1 MSIFS
6 TAVEKPIST
15 LMVFVAVM
23 VIGIYSFITLPID
36 QYPKMDPPY
45 ITVMA
50 TYPGANA
57 TDIEQNVTKQLEDQL
72 NSVDDLKEMTSTSYE
87 NLSVVTLEFEWGINL
102 DNASNDVRDA
112 VDKAMNNLPDDIDRP
127 TIMRISTSMMPTLVY
142 AVTADQSYSGLYKI
156 LDDKVIMNLN
166 RVDGVA
172 SAYVSG
178 IAERV
183 VYVDLDPNMLDA
195 YNLTLAQIG
204 GAITAENLDISAG
217 SVKVGMEDYSLR
229 VEGEFEESDDIKD
242 ISIALGD
249 DKTIRLSDIA
259 TVRDTLK
266 DITMETQVNRKN
278 GCVLL
283 VTKQSDAN
291 AVAVASE
298 ARAEIE
304 RAQKELPAD
313 IEFQLISDNSDFI
326 IKAIDNLKETLFY
339 ALLFVVIVVFFFL
352 GRWRSTF
359 VIALT
364 IPISLVVAFIY
375 LAVTDGSLN
384 TITLMSLSIA
394 IGMVV
399 DDAIVVLENVTK
411 HVDRGSRPKEAAKY
425 GTNEVWTS
433 VIVTTLVTIAV
444 FFPLTMIPGIMGIFF
459 KPLGWIICICVSTS
473 TLTAISLTPM
483 LCSKF
488 LKLRDKDEDK
498 SYKGFSFYIWSQKW
512 LGRLD
517 AFYERLIRWVLG
529 HKAITIGSMTCLF
542 FASLLLTPFLHT
554 EFFPQNDQSNFNI
567 YAKMQQGQ
575 RVEVT
580 KRIAMQVDSVI
591 RARVP
596 EVTIISTSYGSE
608 EEASFAS
615 MMSTTGNN
623 IFNMRLRTVDLKDRD
638 RSVFVMGDDVRQI
651 LNEFPEILDYEVS
664 FGNNGTTGNTV
675 DIEIFGHDFSGTSS
689 FAQRLKSEFKSIPG
703 AEDILVSRGDDKTE
717 LQLHL
722 DREKL
727 ARHGLTTS
735 GVGSLLRYY
744 VYGYRQ
750 SKFKEDGDEYDVIVR
765 LEEKYR
771 SKIADIENMLIT
783 DGFGQKVRLSEL
795 GELVEGYN
803 PPSIERKSK
812 QRMLTVSITPASGY
826 AMGDIAAAAQAVIDK
841 MDVPAEFSVYI
852 GGSYEDQQESFGA
865 LGLLIVLSLLLVY
878 LVMAAEF
885 ESFVM
890 PGIIMISIPFA
901 FTGTILALLICNVNL
916 SIVAALGAMM
926 LIGIVTKNGI
936 VLIDY
941 INLMRERGVRLYD
954 AIALSCR
961 SRLRPVL
968 MTSLTT
974 MLGML
979 PMALSTSEGSET
991 WQPMGVA
998 VIGGMVFSTIMT
1010 MLIVP
1015 AVYAVTDKSGSRDK
1029 KKAERKEYRFMSD
1042 FNAETDLPA
1051 STKAKQLTVNN

>member
-1 MSIFS
+1 MSIFT

-15 LMVFVAVM
+15 LMVFVAVI
-23 VIGIYSFITLPID
+23 VIGVYSYIKLPID

-87 NLSVVTLEFEWGINL
+87 NLGVVTLEFEWGINL

-142 AVTADQSYSGLYKI
+142 AVTAEQSYSGLYKI

-178 IAERV
+178 ISERV
-183 VYVDLDPNMLDA
+183 VYVDLDPNKLDA
-195 YNLTLAQIG
+195 YNLTLSQVG
-204 GAITAENLDISAG
+204 NAIYAENRDVSAG
-217 SVKVGMEDYSLR
+217 NVKVGIEDYSLR
-229 VEGEFEESDDIKD
+229 IEGEFEQSDDIKN
-242 ISIALGD
+242 ISLAMNG
-249 DKTIRLSDIA
+249 KTIKLADIA

-266 DITMETQVNRKN
+266 DITLETQVNRKN
-278 GCVLL
+278 GAILL

-291 AVAVASE
+291 AVAVAAE

-304 RAQKELPAD
+304 KSSKELPSD
-313 IEFQLISDNSDFI
+313 VTFTMISDNSDFI

-339 ALLFVVIVVFFFL
+339 ALLFVVIVVFVFL

-364 IPISLVVAFIY
+364 IPISLIVAFIY
-375 LAVTDGSLN
+375 LAVADGSLN

-433 VIVTTLVTIAV
+433 VIVTTLVTVAV

-459 KPLGWIICICVSTS
+459 KPLGWIICICVCTS
-473 TLTAISLTPM
+473 TVTAISLTPM

-488 LKLRDKDEDK
+488 LKLRDKEEDA
-498 SYKGFSFYIWSQKW
+498 KGGRLSFYVLSQKW
-512 LGRLD
+512 LAKLD
-517 AFYERLIRWVLG
+517 NVYEKLIRWVLG
-529 HKAITIGSMTCLF
+529 HRALTICSMVSLF
-542 FASLLLTPFLHT
+542 VASIFLTPYLHT
-554 EFFPQNDQSNFNI
+554 EFFPQNDQNNI
-567 YAKMQQGQ
+567 NVYAKMQQGQ

-580 KRIAMQVDSVI
+580 KDIAMKVDSAI
-591 RARVP
+591 RARIP
-596 EVTIISTSYGSE
+596 EVTIITTSYGSE

-615 MMSTTGNN
+615 MMNTTGSN
-623 IFNMRLRTVDLKDRD
+623 IFNMRMRTVDMKDRN
-638 RSVFVMGDDVRQI
+638 RSVFVMADSIRSLI
-651 LNEFPEILDYEVS
+651 NEFPEILDYEVTT
-664 FGNNGTTGNTV
+664 GQNGTTGNTV
-675 DIEIFGHDFSGTSS
+675 DIEIFGHDFPGTSR
-689 FAQRLKSEFKSIPG
+689 FAAELKDRLKSVKG
-703 AEDILVSRGDDKTE
+703 AEDILISRGDDKTE
-717 LQLHL
+717 LQIFL

-735 GVGSLLRYY
+735 GVGSLVRTY
-744 VYGYRQ
+744 VYGNRN
-750 SKFKEDGDEYDVIVR
+750 SKFKEEGEEYDIIVR

-771 SKIADIENMLIT
+771 SKISDVENMLIT
-783 DGFGQKVRLSEL
+783 DGYGQKVRLKEL
-795 GELVEGYN
+795 GQIVEGYN

-812 QRMLTVSITPASGY
+812 QRMLKVSVTPASGH
-826 AMGDIAAAAQAVIDK
+826 AMGDIAVECQKVIDQ
-841 MDVPAEFSVYI
+841 MDIPSEYSIYI

-865 LGLLIVLSLLLVY
+865 LGLLVILSLLLVY

-890 PGIIMISIPFA
+890 PAIIMLAIPFA
-901 FTGTILALLICNVNL
+901 FTGVILALLIFNVNL

-941 INLMRERGVRLYD
+941 INLMRERGVKLYE

-998 VIGGMVFSTIMT
+998 VIGGMVFSTIIT

-1015 AVYAVTDKSGSRDK
+1015 AVYASVNKSGNRDK
-1029 KKAERKEYRFMSD
+1029 KAAERKEYRFMAD
-1042 FNAETDLPA
+1042 FDPERDLPA
-1051 STKAKQLTVNN
+1051 SRRSQLNEQK

>member
-1 MSIFS
+1 
-6 TAVEKPIST
+6 
-15 LMVFVAVM
+15 MVFVAVI
-23 VIGIYSFITLPID
+23 VIGVYSYIKLPID

-87 NLSVVTLEFEWGINL
+87 NLGVVTLEFEWGINL

-142 AVTADQSYSGLYKI
+142 AVTAEQSYSGLYKI

-183 VYVDLDPNMLDA
+183 VYVDLDPNKLDA
-195 YNLTLAQIG
+195 YNLTLSQVG
-204 GAITAENLDISAG
+204 NAIYAENRDVSAG
-217 SVKVGMEDYSLR
+217 NVKVGIEDYSLR
-229 VEGEFEESDDIKD
+229 IEGEFEQSDDIKN
-242 ISIALGD
+242 ISLAMNG
-249 DKTIRLSDIA
+249 KTIKLADIA

-266 DITMETQVNRKN
+266 DITLETQVNRKN
-278 GCVLL
+278 GAILL

-291 AVAVASE
+291 AVAVAAE

-304 RAQKELPAD
+304 KSSKELPSD
-313 IEFQLISDNSDFI
+313 VTFTMISDNSDFI

-339 ALLFVVIVVFFFL
+339 ALLFVVIVVFVFL

-364 IPISLVVAFIY
+364 IPISLIVAFIY
-375 LAVTDGSLN
+375 LAVADGSLN

-433 VIVTTLVTIAV
+433 VIVTTLVTVAV

-459 KPLGWIICICVSTS
+459 KPLGWIICICVCTS
-473 TLTAISLTPM
+473 TVTAISLTPM

-488 LKLRDKDEDK
+488 LKLRDKEEDA
-498 SYKGFSFYIWSQKW
+498 KGGRLSFYVWSQKW
-512 LGRLD
+512 LAKLD
-517 AFYERLIRWVLG
+517 NVYEKLIRWVLG
-529 HKAITIGSMTCLF
+529 HRALTICSMVSLF
-542 FASLLLTPFLHT
+542 VASIFLTPYLHT
-554 EFFPQNDQSNFNI
+554 EFFPQNDQNNI
-567 YAKMQQGQ
+567 NVYAKMQQGQ

-580 KRIAMQVDSVI
+580 KDIAMKVDSAI
-591 RARVP
+591 RARIP
-596 EVTIISTSYGSE
+596 EVTIITTSYGSE

-615 MMSTTGNN
+615 MMNTTGSN
-623 IFNMRLRTVDLKDRD
+623 IFNMRMRTVDMKDRN
-638 RSVFVMGDDVRQI
+638 RSVFVMADSIRSLI
-651 LNEFPEILDYEVS
+651 NEFPEILDYEVTT
-664 FGNNGTTGNTV
+664 GQNGTTGNTV
-675 DIEIFGHDFSGTSS
+675 DIEIFGHDFPGTSR
-689 FAQRLKSEFKSIPG
+689 FAAELKDRLKSVKG
-703 AEDILVSRGDDKTE
+703 AEDILISRGDDKTE
-717 LQLHL
+717 LQIFL

-735 GVGSLLRYY
+735 GVGSLVRTY
-744 VYGYRQ
+744 VYGNRN
-750 SKFKEDGDEYDVIVR
+750 SKFKEEGEEYDIIVR

-771 SKIADIENMLIT
+771 SKISDVENMLIT
-783 DGFGQKVRLSEL
+783 DGYGQKVRLKEL
-795 GELVEGYN
+795 GQIVEGYN

-812 QRMLTVSITPASGY
+812 QRMLKVSVTPASGH
-826 AMGDIAAAAQAVIDK
+826 AMGDIAVECQKVIDQ
-841 MDVPAEFSVYI
+841 MDIPSEYSIYI

-865 LGLLIVLSLLLVY
+865 LGLLVILSLLLVY

-890 PGIIMISIPFA
+890 PAIIMLAIPFA
-901 FTGTILALLICNVNL
+901 FTGVILALLIFNVNL

-941 INLMRERGVRLYD
+941 INLMRERGVKLYE

-998 VIGGMVFSTIMT
+998 VIGGMVFSTIIT

-1015 AVYAVTDKSGSRDK
+1015 AVYASVNKSGNRDK
-1029 KKAERKEYRFMSD
+1029 KAAERKEYRFMAD
-1042 FNAETDLPA
+1042 FDPERDLPA
-1051 STKAKQLTVNN
+1051 SRRSQLNEQK